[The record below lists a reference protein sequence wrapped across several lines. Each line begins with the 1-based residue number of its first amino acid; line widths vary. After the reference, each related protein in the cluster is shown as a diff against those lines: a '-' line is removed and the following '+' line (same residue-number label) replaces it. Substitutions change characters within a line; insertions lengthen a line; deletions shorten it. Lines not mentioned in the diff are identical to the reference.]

1 MLSVSRTL
9 SLRYLAQRWPRVLL
23 IVLSIALGVATL
35 LATRALDQTMVKA
48 AGNVANPLAGI
59 ADLMVGRD
67 QGSLDASLAPEILKV
82 QGVRTAQPLLVEKI
96 ELVEVPRR
104 QVTLLGFDLRA
115 EGAAAAFEDVE
126 ISPETQE
133 AFKKAY
139 AVALIGL
146 GPRPV
151 VVGKELYEVLQQLP
165 DKGKLLH
172 VRTSGKP
179 AVVTC
184 CGPVD
189 GRGVKSVLGGYVLFM
204 DLRDANASLHAPP
217 LQATRIDVTVRPD
230 ADLATVR
237 HRLNHHLQL
246 QSEQEKTTARV
257 AALLAAAPTSGMPGG
272 VAWGQLAALPTGS
285 PPEVWTPSERNQSFQ
300 QVISALQTGSMLCG
314 FGALIVGLFLVY
326 NTLSVS
332 VAERRHEIGVLRS
345 LGATRLQ
352 VRLLFAGEA
361 LLMGVAGAGIGL
373 IFGHILA
380 QMSLRPV
387 NRALSGIYFPVD
399 AQQVE
404 MTPDTLLI
412 ASLAGIVTALLAALV
427 PAWQASLENPAEAV
441 RRMPKMP
448 TWRHRFL
455 QIGTSLLFLF
465 VGLLLILERER
476 LPAKVGTFGGLMT
489 VLLGSLLAAP
499 TVAALVA
506 RLMIQPVARMFWG
519 IEARLAADNLV
530 RSPART
536 GLVIAALGAG
546 VTLVLQ
552 TAGLIKSNRHALR
565 EWMRDTGAA
574 DVVITSGSPISTSG
588 QTRLMERGLGADLMK
603 QLGDK
608 LPEMQAI
615 LPVREDHVRFRH
627 TQIHLVALDAR
638 AFYELDEGR
647 EHPVSDLAQYAKLA
661 TKPGGV
667 LVSDNFAAL
676 HRVSVGDTVTVASL
690 TLPVLG
696 KVVDYSWNHGTV
708 FLDLA
713 EFRQVSQKADRDQVS
728 SFEVYL
734 RQPISEGAVEKVR
747 QALRE
752 RLGKEFEVH
761 TRAEIQEQ
769 VDAVI
774 ENLYSVAY
782 SQEVV
787 VGIVAALGVVTSLLI
802 SVLQRRRE
810 MGTLRAIGASRVQ
823 VIRSVLAEAGL
834 MGVIGTALGL
844 AVGIPLEWYV
854 LNVVFLDEAGYLF
867 PVIVPWAEAGI
878 IAAAALGMA
887 TLAGLLPALSAVRQ
901 RIPEAIAYE

>member
-67 QGSLDASLAPEILKV
+67 QGPLDASLAPEIVKV
-82 QGVRTAQPLLVEKI
+82 SGIRTAQPLLVEKV

-104 QVTLLGFDLRA
+104 QITLLGFDLRA

-126 ISPETQE
+126 ISEETQE

-139 AVALIGL
+139 AVALLGL

-151 VVGKELYEVLQQLP
+151 VAGKELYEVLQQLP
-165 DKGKLLH
+165 NKGKLLH

-184 CGPVD
+184 VGPVD

-204 DLRDANASLHAPP
+204 DLRDANASLHSPP
-217 LQATRIDVTVRPD
+217 LQATRIDVTLQPD
-230 ADLATVR
+230 ADLDQVR
-237 HRLNHHLQL
+237 QRLNQHLHGL
-246 QSEQEKTTARV
+246 SEQDTATAQL
-257 AALLAAAPTSGMPGG
+257 AALLATAPVSGVPSGI
-272 VAWGQLAALPTGS
+272 AWGHLAALPRGS

-404 MTPDTLLI
+404 MSPDTILI
-412 ASLAGIVTALLAALV
+412 ASVAGILTALLAALV

-455 QIGTSLLFLF
+455 QVGTSLLLLSI
-465 VGLLLILERER
+465 GMLLILERER
-476 LPAKVGTFGGLMT
+476 LPAKVGTFGGLMGM
-489 VLLGSLLAAP
+489 LLGSLLGAP
-499 TVAALVA
+499 TLAAVIA
-506 RLMIQPVARMFWG
+506 RLLQPVARAFWG
-519 IEARLAADNLV
+519 VEARLAADNLV

-546 VTLVLQ
+546 VMLVMQ

-565 EWMRDTGAA
+565 EWMQDTGAA
-574 DVVITSGSPISTSG
+574 DIIVTSGSSISTSG
-588 QTRLMERGLGADLMK
+588 QSRLMARALGNELMK

-608 LPEMQAI
+608 LPELQAV
-615 LPVREDHVRFRH
+615 LPVREDHVRYRH
-627 TQIHLVALDAR
+627 TQIHLVAVDAR
-638 AFYELDEGR
+638 AFYAIDKDR
-647 EHPVSDLAQYAKLA
+647 QHPVSDLAQYQQLA
-661 TKPGGV
+661 EHRGGV

-676 HRVSVGDTVTVASL
+676 HRVRVGDTVTVAGL

-708 FLDLA
+708 FLNLA
-713 EFRQVSQKADRDQVS
+713 EYRQLSQKADRDQVS

-734 RQPISEGAVEKVR
+734 RQPVPEGAVEKVR

-752 RLGKEFEVH
+752 QLGKEYEVH
-761 TRAEIQEQ
+761 TRAEIQQQ

-802 SVLQRRRE
+802 SVMQRRRE
-810 MGTLRAIGASRVQ
+810 MGTLRAIGASRAQ

-844 AVGIPLEWYV
+844 AVGVPLEWYV
-854 LNVVFLDEAGYLF
+854 LNVIFLDEAGYLF
-867 PVIVPWAEAGI
+867 PVIIPWAEAGI
-878 IAAAALGMA
+878 ITVAALAAA
-887 TLAGLLPALSAVRQ
+887 TVAGLLPALSAVQQ

>member
-67 QGSLDASLAPEILKV
+67 QGPLDASLAPEILKV
-82 QGVRTAQPLLVEKI
+82 FGVRTAQPLLVEKV

-104 QVTLLGFDLRA
+104 QITLLGFDLRA

-126 ISPETQE
+126 ISEETQE

-139 AVALIGL
+139 AVALLGL

-165 DKGKLLH
+165 NKGKMLH

-184 CGPVD
+184 VGPVD

-204 DLRDANASLHAPP
+204 DLRDANASLQSPP
-217 LQATRIDVTVRPD
+217 LQATRIDITLQPD
-230 ADLATVR
+230 VDLAQVR
-237 HRLNHHLQL
+237 QRLNQRLHLL
-246 QSEQEKTTARV
+246 SGENTAT
-257 AALLAAAPTSGMPGG
+257 AQLAAFLATAPSSGMPGAVG
-272 VAWGQLAALPTGS
+272 WGHLATLPRGS

-404 MTPDTLLI
+404 MSPDTLLI

-441 RRMPKMP
+441 RRIPRMP
-448 TWRHRFL
+448 TWRYRFL
-455 QIGTSLLFLF
+455 QVGTSLLLLS

-476 LPAKVGTFGGLMT
+476 LPAKVGTFGGLMAM
-489 VLLGSLLAAP
+489 LLGSLLGAP
-499 TVAALVA
+499 TMAAVIA
-506 RLMIQPVARMFWG
+506 RLIQPVARACWG
-519 IEARLAADNLV
+519 VEARLAADNLV

-546 VTLVLQ
+546 VMLVMQ
-552 TAGLIKSNRHALR
+552 TAGIIKSNRYALR
-565 EWMRDTGAA
+565 EWMQDTGAA
-574 DVVITSGSPISTSG
+574 DIVLTSGSPISTSG
-588 QTRLMERGLGADLMK
+588 QSRLMERTLGNDLLK
-603 QLGDK
+603 QLGER
-608 LPEMQAI
+608 LPGLQAV
-615 LPVREDHVRFRH
+615 LPLREDHVRFRH

-638 AFYELDEGR
+638 AFYAIDR
-647 EHPVSDLAQYAKLA
+647 NRRHPVSDLAQYQKLA
-661 TKPGGV
+661 EHPGGV

-676 HRVSVGDTVTVASL
+676 HRVRVGDTVTVAGR

-708 FLDLA
+708 FLNLA
-713 EFRQVSQKADRDQVS
+713 EYRQLSQKADRDQVS

-734 RQPISEGAVEKVR
+734 RQPVSEDAVEKVR

-752 RLGKEFEVH
+752 QLGKEFEVH
-761 TRAEIQEQ
+761 TRAEIQQQ
-769 VDAVI
+769 VDTII

-844 AVGIPLEWYV
+844 AVGVPLEWYV
-854 LNVVFLDEAGYLF
+854 LNVIFLDEAGYLF
-867 PVIVPWAEAGI
+867 PVIIPWAEAGVI
-878 IAAAALGMA
+878 VVAALVAA

>member
-9 SLRYLAQRWPRVLL
+9 SLRYLAQRWPHVLL

-35 LATRALDQTMVKA
+35 LATRSLDQTMVKA

-67 QGSLDASLAPEILKV
+67 QGPLDASLAGEIVKV
-82 QGVRTAQPLLVEKI
+82 PGVRTAQPLLVEKI
-96 ELVEVPRR
+96 ELTEVPRR

-139 AVALIGL
+139 AVALIGI

-151 VVGKELYEVLQQLP
+151 VAGKELYEVLQQLP
-165 DKGKLLH
+165 NKGKQLH
-172 VRTSGKP
+172 LRTAGRP
-179 AVVTC
+179 APVTC
-184 CGPVD
+184 VGPVD

-204 DLRDANASLHAPP
+204 DLRDANASLKSPP
-217 LQATRIDVTVRPD
+217 LLATRIDVTVRPD
-230 ADLATVR
+230 AEPAQVR
-237 HRLNHHLQL
+237 QRLNQRLHLL
-246 QSEQEKTTARV
+246 SEQDRASAQL
-257 AALLAAAPTSGMPGG
+257 AALLAATPATGVAGG
-272 VAWGQLAALPTGS
+272 VAWGQLAALPQGS

-314 FGALIVGLFLVY
+314 YGALIVGLFLVY

-404 MTPDTLLI
+404 MSLDTLLI
-412 ASLAGIVTALLAALV
+412 ASVAGVATALLAALV

-448 TWRHRFL
+448 TWRHRFS
-455 QIGTSLLFLF
+455 QVGASLLLLSL
-465 VGLLLILERER
+465 GMLLILERER
-476 LPAKVGTFGGLMT
+476 LPAKVGTFGGLMA
-489 VLLGSLLAAP
+489 VLLGALLAAP
-499 TVAALVA
+499 AIAAVVA
-506 RLMIQPVARMFWG
+506 RLLQPVARAFWG
-519 IEARLAADNLV
+519 VEARLAADNLV

-546 VTLVLQ
+546 VTLVMQ

-565 EWMRDTGAA
+565 EWMQDTGAA

-588 QTRLMERGLGADLMK
+588 QARLMDRPLGRDLMK
-603 QLGDK
+603 QLGGE
-608 LPEMQAI
+608 LPELQAI
-615 LPVREDHVRFRH
+615 LPVREDHVRYRH
-627 TQIHLVALDAR
+627 TQIHLVGLDAR
-638 AFYELDEGR
+638 AFYELDKGR
-647 EHPVSDLAQYAKLA
+647 RHPVSDLAQYRKLA
-661 TKPGGV
+661 DHPGGV

-676 HRVSVGDTVTVASL
+676 HRVRVGDHVTVAGV

-696 KVVDYSWNHGTV
+696 QVVDYSWNHGTV
-708 FLDLA
+708 FLDLT
-713 EFRQVSQKADRDQVS
+713 EYRRLSQKADRDRVS

-734 RQPISEGAVEKVR
+734 RQPVPEGAVEKVR
-747 QALRE
+747 QKLRE
-752 RLGKEFEVH
+752 QLGKEYEVH
-761 TRAEIQEQ
+761 TREEIQQQ

-810 MGTLRAIGASRVQ
+810 MGTLRAIGASRGQ

-834 MGVIGTALGL
+834 MGVIGTALGV

-854 LNVVFLDEAGYLF
+854 LNVIFLDEAGYLF
-867 PVIVPWAEAGI
+867 PVIVPWAEAGV
-878 IAAAALGMA
+878 IAAAALVMA